1 MSMYCDECGTAMHWR
16 CTDNV
21 TNVSKFKCP
30 RCGNVQTGE
39 LKRVEPKPP
48 KEPKYYY
55 ESGDGKWIVRR
66 VINCQPVHVGSFA
79 DEETAKRVVDGMK
92 KVNWDKSMVPMV
104 FKSLG
109 IHKVKRSWVC
119 E

>member
-21 TNVSKFKCP
+21 TSVSKFKCP
-30 RCGNVQTGE
+30 RCGNVQTGK
-39 LKRVEPKPP
+39 LKRIKINRPG
-48 KEPKYYY
+48 PKYYY
-55 ESGDGKWIVRR
+55 ERGDGKWMVQKT
-66 VINCQPVHVGSFA
+66 INHKTISLGGFE
-79 DEETAKRVVDGMK
+79 DEETAKRVVEGMK
-92 KVNWDKSMVPMV
+92 KVDWNKSMIPSV

>member
-1 MSMYCDECGTAMHWR
+1 MDCDECGTAMHWR

-30 RCGNVQTGE
+30 RCGNVQTGM
-39 LKRVEPKPP
+39 LKKVKPLPKREPN
-48 KEPKYYY
+48 YYY
-55 ESGDGKWIVRR
+55 ARKDGKWMVQKT
-66 VINCQPVHVGSFA
+66 INHKKLSLGGFA

-92 KVNWDKSMVPMV
+92 KVDWNESLVPVV
-104 FKSLG
+104 FESLG

-119 E
+119 A